1 MSILCVKRTAWV
13 TLLFFIWFMVG
24 PELLQASNGEDPLL
38 EAENLYKEMQYEAAV
53 KILDSFILANENN
66 GEMKVKI
73 AAAYYLKA
81 KIYFDID
88 EKDPNIKTNLKKV
101 FAFDP
106 EFAATETNQDFG
118 IIVEEVKNEA
128 QAQVPEKV
136 PEIVP
141 QEVPQET
148 EERKIEEQP
157 EQIPAKVIEKPTPKK
172 KKKFPVL
179 LVIGGLV
186 VVGAVVYTVL
196 LKQKKY
202 QLTVNLGEGV
212 NGAPTGGVYS
222 YKRGSNVGYSYTAQ
236 TGYGAIRVMIDG
248 QIAPASGSIN
258 MKGNH
263 SLNVTAT
270 KLGIVNVKST
280 PTGAQIIVDGANSG
294 LLTNNTVNFTTA
306 GSHTILLRKLGF
318 QEDKNTLNIVLG
330 ETKTINKTLK
340 RGLLEDFNAAAQSS
354 ILWKW
359 KPHSSGNWSVSDG
372 KYIANAKLKEWN
384 YSIYDYNFAASKYT
398 LTIKMKRSAGNKFNS
413 NGIILAT
420 GASPTAVSGYLF
432 NYTTDG
438 SVSIFEVDGYNFSA
452 GTGDFS
458 TILNWIDSAA
468 VNQGMGSYNTI
479 KLVRDGNNYTYYM
492 NNQKIRSFKN
502 AKHNPAFI
510 YIDGYNGNVSTRLEY
525 DYVYLDI
532 DTTTDS
538 IAGEPVELI
547 KSTQPV
553 HIGYHKK

>member
-1 MSILCVKRTAWV
+1 
-13 TLLFFIWFMVG
+13 
-24 PELLQASNGEDPLL
+24 PE
-38 EAENLYKEMQYEAAV
+38 
-53 KILDSFILANENN
+53 I
-66 GEMKVKI
+66 
-73 AAAYYLKA
+73 
-81 KIYFDID
+81 
-88 EKDPNIKTNLKKV
+88 
-101 FAFDP
+101 
-106 EFAATETNQDFG
+106 
-118 IIVEEVKNEA
+118 
-128 QAQVPEKV
+128 V

-141 QEVPQET
+141 ETVQQET
-148 EERKIEEQP
+148 EEKKIEEPQV
-157 EQIPAKVIEKPTPKK
+157 QTPAKVIEKTKPKK

-179 LVIGGLV
+179 LVIGGLI
-186 VVGAVVYTVL
+186 VVGAVVYTIL
-196 LKQKKY
+196 LKQTKY

-212 NGAPTGGVYS
+212 NGSPTGGVYS
-222 YKRGSNVGYSYTAQ
+222 YKRGSNVGYNYTAQ

-270 KLGIVNVKST
+270 KLGVVNVKST

-294 LLTNNTVNFTTA
+294 LLTNNTVNFSTA

-318 QEDKNTLNIVLG
+318 KEDKNTLNIVLG
-330 ETKTINKTLK
+330 ETKTLNKTLK
-340 RGLLEDFNAAAQSS
+340 RGLLEDFNNAAASS
-354 ILWKW
+354 LLWKW

-384 YSIYDYNFAASKYT
+384 YSVYDYNFAAPKYT
-398 LTIKMKRSAGNKFNS
+398 LTVKMKRTAGNKFNS

-432 NYTTDG
+432 NYTTEG
-438 SVSIFEVDGYNFSA
+438 AVSIFEVDSFNFSA
-452 GTGDFS
+452 GNGDFS
-458 TILNWIDSAA
+458 TILNWTDSAA
-468 VNQGMGSYNTI
+468 VNRGMGSYNTI
-479 KLVRDGNNYTYYM
+479 KLVRNGADYTYYV

-510 YIDGYNGNVSTRLEY
+510 YISGYNGNITTKLEY

>member
-1 MSILCVKRTAWV
+1 V
-13 TLLFFIWFMVG
+13 TILFFLWFITG
-24 PELLQASNGEDPLL
+24 PELLQASNGEDPLA
-38 EAENLYKEMQYEAAV
+38 EAESLYKEMQYEAAV
-53 KILDSFILANENN
+53 KILDSFILVNENN
-66 GEMKVKI
+66 GEMKAKV
-73 AAAYYLKA
+73 ASAYYLKA

-88 EKDPNIKTNLKKV
+88 EKDPNIKTNLQKV
-101 FAFDP
+101 FALDA
-106 EFAATETNQDFG
+106 EFTAAETNHDFV
-118 IIVEEVKNEA
+118 IIVEAVKNEA
-128 QAQVPEKV
+128 RTQAAEKV

-141 QEVPQET
+141 EAAPQEAPQET
-148 EERKIEEQP
+148 KETEEQKIEKQP
-157 EQIPAKVIEKPTPKK
+157 EQAPVKVIEKPTPKK

-179 LVIGGLV
+179 LVIGGLIA
-186 VVGAVVYTVL
+186 VGAVVYTIL

-202 QLTVNLGEGV
+202 QLTVSIGEGV

-236 TGYGAIRVMIDG
+236 TGYGVIRVMIDG

-318 QEDKNTLNIVLG
+318 KEDKNTLNIVLG

-340 RGLLEDFNAAAQSS
+340 KGLLEDFNTAAQSS

-359 KPHSSGNWSVSDG
+359 KPYSSGNWSVSDG
-372 KYIANAKLKEWN
+372 KYIANAKLKAWN
-384 YSIYDYNFAASKYT
+384 YSIYDYNFAAPKYT
-398 LTIKMKRSAGNKFNS
+398 LTIKMKRSAGNKYNS

-432 NYTTDG
+432 NYTTEG

-452 GTGDFS
+452 DTGDFS
-458 TILNWIDSAA
+458 TILNWTDSAA
-468 VNQGMGSYNTI
+468 VNRGMGSYNTI
-479 KLVRDGNNYTYYM
+479 KLVRNGADYTYYV

-510 YIDGYNGNVSTRLEY
+510 YICGYNGNVSTRLEY

-532 DTTTDS
+532 DITTES